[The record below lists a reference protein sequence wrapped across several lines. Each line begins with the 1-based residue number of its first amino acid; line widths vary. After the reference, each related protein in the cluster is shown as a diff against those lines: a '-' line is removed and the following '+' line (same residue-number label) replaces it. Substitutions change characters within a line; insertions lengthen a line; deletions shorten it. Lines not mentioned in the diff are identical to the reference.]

1 MVDIKDTMCEL
12 EKRVFAL
19 QVIAEHE
26 IGLQSKEFNS
36 WLGLLF
42 DSIDLLD
49 QAFFDL
55 KTAVKHHSSVL
66 GDDLT

>member
-19 QVIAEHE
+19 ELIAEHE
-26 IGLQSKEFNS
+26 ITRQSTEFNS

-42 DSIDLLD
+42 DSIDLLH
-49 QAFFDL
+49 QSFIDL
-55 KTAVKHHSSVL
+55 KISVDNHSSVL
-66 GDDLT
+66 SDDPT

>member
-1 MVDIKDTMCEL
+1 MIEIKDSLCEL

-19 QVIAEHE
+19 ELIAEHE
-26 IGLQSKEFNS
+26 ISQQSKEFNS

-49 QAFFDL
+49 QALIDL
-55 KTAVKHHSSVL
+55 KTSVQHHSSVL
-66 GDDLT
+66 SDDPT

>member
-1 MVDIKDTMCEL
+1 MVDIKDSMCEL

-19 QVIAEHE
+19 KLIAEHE
-26 IGLQSKEFNS
+26 IGRQSKEFNS

-49 QAFFDL
+49 QALIDL
-55 KTAVKHHSSVL
+55 KISMQHHSSVL
-66 GDDLT
+66 SDDIT